1 MSACAVNT
9 LQSHECNNSTHASPA
24 TLRTLYVAL
33 IRPHLEYAVPV
44 WDSHLGK
51 DIDALESVQRFATKI
66 CTKCW
71 SMHYQVRLDRLHLDT
86 LRGRRLYIK
95 LCHLYKL
102 LHGLSIFPNCP
113 ITSSH
118 SQPYHTRFKHNLSLH
133 VPSTHTNAYHYSFF
147 CDAPRTWNLLPHSVT
162 SLPSLNQFTVEPLLK
177 TLRQTSVVFVS
188 PKRTRIAKKRNCM

>member
-1 MSACAVNT
+1 MLPLFARIWNMRSLCGTHISARISMRWSQFRGS
-9 LQSHECNNSTHASPA
+9 L
-24 TLRTLYVAL
+24 L
-33 IRPHLEYAVPV
+33 
-44 WDSHLGK
+44 K
-51 DIDALESVQRFATKI
+51 SVY
-66 CTKCW
+66 TKCW

-95 LCHLYKL
+95 QCHLYKL

-162 SLPSLNQFTVEPLLK
+162 SLPSLSQFK
-177 TLRQTSVVFVS
+177 RSVSNF
-188 PKRTRIAKKRNCM
+188 T

>member
-1 MSACAVNT
+1 MTSKARKQVG
-9 LQSHECNNSTHASPA
+9 LLYRRFYKHASPA

-71 SMHYQVRLDRLHLDT
+71 NMHYQVRLDRLHLDT

-95 LCHLYKL
+95 QCHLYKL

-162 SLPSLNQFTVEPLLK
+162 SLPSLSQFK
-177 TLRQTSVVFVS
+177 RSVSNF
-188 PKRTRIAKKRNCM
+188 M